1 MLTIRVSSVGDHWV
15 VHRDGSD
22 EALCICASRERAL
35 RIGAAF
41 AAREGCSLSLNEGA
55 QVS

>member
-1 MLTIRVSSVGDHWV
+1 MTIRVSAVGDHWV

-35 RIGAAF
+35 RVGAAF
-41 AAREGCSLSLNEGA
+41 ADREGGLLSYDEAA

>member
-41 AAREGCSLSLNEGA
+41 AAREGCSLRLNEVA